1 MVFLLLENAFASQK
15 IDSRDFYLCTPWN
28 SILWQSMQVLA
39 LTPSKDNPSY
49 IAISQIW
56 EHSFSNVAQMK
67 YKINTK

>member
-1 MVFLLLENAFASQK
+1 MHSLE
-15 IDSRDFYLCTPWN
+15 FYTLTKYA
-28 SILWQSMQVLA
+28 VLA

>member
-1 MVFLLLENAFASQK
+1 
-15 IDSRDFYLCTPWN
+15 
-28 SILWQSMQVLA
+28 MQVLA